1 VLKTINTVQYD
12 LFKTDFEI
20 MGSRLLGSLNKVLL
34 GKASFARPVIEQVI
48 NIGKD
53 HDFQEDTM
61 LEFDLLQEAANME
74 KGRQWLSRVAN
85 DFDHPEDHFRVPKV
99 QKSSGHAMLMEH
111 VQGLN
116 LLEKLQEANPVN
128 DEIEK
133 SVVKNLLEIYLHGLL
148 VGPILHADLHPGNVM
163 LDDCNRLVL
172 VDWGIVVG
180 VPSEFRPDV
189 YQLLSC
195 LVNNKGLGR
204 EATLKKLLTK
214 MECAPKSCE
223 PVQYT
228 QLGNLFDVVAGA
240 EGKIELPLML
250 TEMNRIAWP
259 RWVILWQKA
268 TGALVTSLVHLKA
281 ARIMN
286 LENEMRHL
294 LKSTAF
300 QKIASC

>member
-1 VLKTINTVQYD
+1 
-12 LFKTDFEI
+12 
-20 MGSRLLGSLNKVLL
+20 
-34 GKASFARPVIEQVI
+34 
-48 NIGKD
+48 
-53 HDFQEDTM
+53 
-61 LEFDLLQEAANME
+61 
-74 KGRQWLSRVAN
+74 
-85 DFDHPEDHFRVPKV
+85 
-99 QKSSGHAMLMEH
+99 MEH

-195 LVNNKGLGR
+195 LVNNKGQGR